1 MQHYKI
7 NIDIRHLNILSA
19 TILLVNAISRFV
31 NIPSR
36 GFRLTVLNIQWAVE
50 INGHLPFM
58 LLLALLVVVGSEYIF
73 RSHPML
79 AGPQAKKYSTVR
91 HWILPGMAAL
101 GGSAAM
107 NLLPFGPRW
116 WLGLTAVTGLLIL
129 SVVGEYFVID
139 RKDVRYDLAAVG
151 LNILGLTLLAIIL
164 STLHAGESRLAFAI
178 PLIAILVS
186 AIAMRLMDLSDVRI
200 PATRY
205 FSLGIG
211 LLVSELAL
219 PLFFLPLSS
228 VTFGLLLTLATHTGV
243 GIAQARVKEK
253 NNRSVILEYLFIDG
267 VAVVILI
274 LALGR

>member
-19 TILLVNAISRFV
+19 TILLVNVISRFV

-36 GFRLTVLNIQWAVE
+36 GYRLTVGNVQWVIE

-58 LLLALLVVVGSEYIF
+58 VLLALLVVVGSEYIF
-73 RSHPML
+73 RSHPIFQD
-79 AGPQAKKYSTVR
+79 PQAGKISTLR

-107 NLLPFGPRW
+107 NLFPSGPRW
-116 WLGLTAVTGLLIL
+116 WLGLAVVTGLLIL
-129 SVVGEYFVID
+129 SIIGEYFVID
-139 RKDVRYDLAAVG
+139 RKDVRHDLAAVG
-151 LNILGLTLLAIIL
+151 LNILGLTLLAILLNAI
-164 STLHAGESRLAFAI
+164 HASGSRLAFAL
-178 PLIAILVS
+178 PGIALLVT
-186 AIAMRLMDLSDVRI
+186 AIALRLLDLSDGRETG
-200 PATRY
+200 TRY
-205 FSLGIG
+205 YALGIG

-243 GIAQARVKEK
+243 GIVQAHEKGK
-253 NNRSVILEYLFIDG
+253 NNRSVVLEYLLIDC

>member
-36 GFRLTVLNIQWAVE
+36 GFRLTVLNVQWAVE
-50 INGHLPFM
+50 INGRLPFM
-58 LLLALLVVVGSEYIF
+58 VLLALLVVVGSEYIF

-79 AGPQAKKYSTVR
+79 AEPQAKKYSTVR

-101 GGSAAM
+101 GGSAAL
-107 NLLPFGPRW
+107 NLFPSGPRW
-116 WLGLTAVTGLLIL
+116 WLGLAGVTGLLIL

-164 STLHAGESRLAFAI
+164 STLHADESRLAFAI

-253 NNRSVILEYLFIDG
+253 NSRSVILEYLFLDG
-267 VAVVILI
+267 VAIVILI

>member
-50 INGHLPFM
+50 INGRLPFM

-79 AGPQAKKYSTVR
+79 ADPQAQKYSTVR

-107 NLLPFGPRW
+107 NLFPSGPRW

-139 RKDVRYDLAAVG
+139 RKDARYDLAAVG

-164 STLHAGESRLAFAI
+164 STLHAGEARLAFAI
-178 PLIAILVS
+178 PLTAVLVS

-211 LLVSELAL
+211 LLVSELSL

-243 GIAQARVKEK
+243 GIVQARVKEK
-253 NNRSVILEYLFIDG
+253 NSRSVILEYLFIDG

>member
-31 NIPSR
+31 DIPSR
-36 GFRLTVLNIQWAVE
+36 GFRLTVGNVQWAVE
-50 INGHLPFM
+50 INGRLPFM

-73 RSHPML
+73 RSHPLL
-79 AGPQAKKYSTVR
+79 AGPQARKYSTVR

-107 NLLPFGPRW
+107 SLFPSGPRW
-116 WLGLTAVTGLLIL
+116 WLGLTAVTALLSL

-139 RKDVRYDLAAVG
+139 REEAHYDLAAVG

-164 STLHAGESRLAFAI
+164 SALHASESRLAFAL
-178 PLIAILVS
+178 PLIAILVW
-186 AIAMRLMDLSDVRI
+186 AIAMRLMDLSG
-200 PATRY
+200 PLFSANRY
-205 FSLGIG
+205 FPLGIG

-228 VTFGLLLTLATHTGV
+228 VTFGLLLTLATHTCV

-253 NNRSVILEYLFIDG
+253 NYRSVVLEYLFIDG
-267 VAVVILI
+267 LAVIILI

>member
-36 GFRLTVLNIQWAVE
+36 GFRLTVLNVQWAVE
-50 INGHLPFM
+50 INGRLPFM
-58 LLLALLVVVGSEYIF
+58 VLLALLVVVGSEYIF

-79 AGPQAKKYSTVR
+79 AEPQAKKYSTVR

-101 GGSAAM
+101 GGSAAL
-107 NLLPFGPRW
+107 NLFPSGPRW

-164 STLHAGESRLAFAI
+164 STLHADESRLAFAI

-253 NNRSVILEYLFIDG
+253 NSRSVILEYLFLDG
-267 VAVVILI
+267 VAIVILI